1 MWLYLSALSAVFI
14 GLYDVCRKRAIRNNA
29 VIPLLFFS
37 VSVEAVML
45 LPIIVLSA
53 VSPHFLTPLG
63 IFIPPF
69 GPLAHF
75 CCFVKALIVVS
86 LWLLG
91 FFAVKH
97 LPISIYA
104 PIGAS
109 GPAWTLLGAM
119 LVFGERL
126 TPFQWAAFGV
136 LFVSYYIFSLVGSRE
151 GIVFHT
157 NKWVILLFLS
167 VLIGAGSALYDK
179 YLVHTLGFS
188 AVGVQVWFMIYAV
201 PVMTFV
207 LFVFWWPVRAK
218 HTPFKWRWGILLIG
232 ALLAIADITYFKAL
246 GYPGAMISLVTA
258 VRSGSVV
265 ISFLGGAFLFGEV
278 QIRHKAVALVGVI
291 VGVLMLL
298 LSH

>member
-1 MWLYLSALSAVFI
+1 
-14 GLYDVCRKRAIRNNA
+14 
-29 VIPLLFFS
+29 LFFS
-37 VSVEAVML
+37 VLVEAVLL

-75 CCFVKALIVVS
+75 CCFIKALIVVS

-91 FFAVKH
+91 FFSVKH

-232 ALLAIADITYFKAL
+232 ALLAVADITYFKAL
-246 GYPGAMISLVTA
+246 GYQGAMISLVTA

-265 ISFLGGAFLFGEV
+265 ISFLGGAFIFGEV

-291 VGVLMLL
+291 IGVLMLL

>member
-14 GLYDVCRKRAIRNNA
+14 GLYDICRKKAIYNNA

-63 IFIPPF
+63 IYVPPF
-69 GPLAHF
+69 SPLAHF
-75 CCFVKALIVVS
+75 CCFIKAIVVVG

-91 FFAVKH
+91 FFSVKH

-109 GPAWTLLGAM
+109 GPAWTLIGAM

-157 NKWVILLFLS
+157 NKWVILLVLS
-167 VLIGAGSALYDK
+167 VIIGAGSALFDK
-179 YLVHTLGFS
+179 YLVQTLGFS
-188 AVGVQVWFMIYAV
+188 AVGVQVWFMIYSV
-201 PVMTFV
+201 PVMAFV
-207 LFVFWWPVRAK
+207 LFAFWWPVRAK
-218 HTPFKWRWGILLIG
+218 YTPFKWRWSILLIG
-232 ALLAIADITYFKAL
+232 ASLAIADVAYFKAL
-246 GYPGAMISLVTA
+246 GYEGAMISLVAA

-265 ISFLGGAFLFGEV
+265 ISFLGGAFIFGEH
-278 QIRHKAVALVGVI
+278 QIRRKAFALVGVI
-291 VGVLMLL
+291 IGVLMLL